1 MTKVTVSSWVKVK
14 DGPNLATSVEL
25 DPEAVTQA
33 TVVLDAATGA
43 EPEKTV
49 ELLAAAGD
57 VALLALS
64 VVASGEPTASITV
77 TPRNGTDTGT
87 ALEVTDALVVAN
99 SAVLGGLVTGG
110 PRALTLTNAGS
121 SAVTV
126 DLIAARSD

>member
-25 DPEAVTQA
+25 NPEAVTQS

-57 VALLALS
+57 VALLAP
-64 VVASGEPTASITV
+64 G
-77 TPRNGTDTGT
+77 R
-87 ALEVTDALVVAN
+87 
-99 SAVLGGLVTGG
+99 
-110 PRALTLTNAGS
+110 
-121 SAVTV
+121 
-126 DLIAARSD
+126 